1 VVLDIEGTVCPLSYV
16 RLELMGWVRTHLPLY
31 LQRTPASPAQS
42 LCQTA
47 WNTPDVLTQAL
58 ALMDADTKDGPLKA
72 LQAEIM
78 QQGW

>member
-16 RLELMGWVRTHLPLY
+16 REELMGWVRTQLPLF
-31 LQRTPASPAQS
+31 LQLHPASPAQS
-42 LCQTA
+42 LCQRA
-47 WNTPDVLTQAL
+47 WNTSDVLAQAL
-58 ALMDADTKDGPLKA
+58 ALMDSDTKDGPLKA